1 MSVKI
6 TSNTGSGQI
15 LENSIYD
22 YSYSEDTTPLE
33 PSSSDG
39 GASQV
44 TISAIEDT
52 SGINYNDSRLM
63 INNTIVLN
71 DSTRGSL
78 SVQVKSISTNAG
90 GGASIIGDTLLS
102 RLNVVKTAPAF
113 SGSISGAITIYCG
126 LCGITPIFDAD
137 VLSAGITSTSVNYIG
152 WKGNVWEYLKMLC
165 SVANISTTNRDGIE
179 MYFSATTL
187 NFRLAK
193 NNAIDI
199 TNTVTDIGYSVN
211 SFEAVKNIQ
220 LYNYNTAFYTD
231 KIIYEE
237 SAEASTSVYKSSII
251 DTSWTIDA
259 GGTVTK
265 LFNLNATLT
274 SVKNP
279 VCVSAITPV
288 PYTGTTGQYVIV
300 GVDQLPIKPEQ
311 WTGNGG
317 NLTVSLTGNPNEI
330 SVTVTA
336 PAKSGLLKAD
346 GSGELT
352 MGPYNI
358 GIESVSRAG
367 GDPYPAL
374 FIVGS
379 GVFYTKEL
387 MTFPTGAADSL
398 TADDLGPIIDNPFIV
413 NDFIS
418 ANAGL
423 SAAQKACGP
432 SVQMNASLAN
442 SYAFGTT
449 PGSIITKENNKY
461 RIRSASYSPDAVS
474 INADTA
480 STFANF
486 TTINTGK
493 TFATFDGFT
502 SNISFNEFTVIPL
515 LASA

>member
-15 LENSIYD
+15 LENSIYG

-90 GGASIIGDTLLS
+90 GGATITGDTLLS

-113 SGSISGAITIYCG
+113 SGSISGAITMYCG
-126 LCGITPIFDAD
+126 LCGITPVFDTD
-137 VLSAGITSTSVNYIG
+137 VISAGISVTSINYIG

-165 SVANISTTNRDGIE
+165 SVANISPINRDGIE
-179 MYFSATTL
+179 MYFSTTTL
-187 NFRLAK
+187 NIRLAK
-193 NNAIDI
+193 KNNIDI
-199 TNTVTDIGYSVN
+199 TSTATDLGYSVN

-220 LYNYNTAFYTD
+220 LYNYNTSAYTD
-231 KIIYEE
+231 KIIYDQN
-237 SAEASTSVYKSSII
+237 AELSTSVYKSSII
-251 DTSWTIDA
+251 DTSWTINA
-259 GGTVTK
+259 GETITK
-265 LFNLNATLT
+265 LFTLNATLS

-300 GVDQLPIKPEQ
+300 GVDQLPIMPYQ
-311 WTGNGG
+311 WTSNGG
-317 NLTVSLTGNPNEI
+317 NLTVALTDNPNEI
-330 SVTVTA
+330 AVTVTA
-336 PAKSGLLKAD
+336 PVLNSLKLAD
-346 GSGELT
+346 GTENFT
-352 MGPYNI
+352 TGPYSI
-358 GIESVSRAG
+358 GIESVSYAG

-379 GVFYTKEL
+379 GVFYNKKL
-387 MTFPTGAADSL
+387 LTFPTGAQDSL
-398 TADDLGPIIDNPFIV
+398 TAADLSPIIDNPFVI
-413 NDFIS
+413 NTFTA

-423 SAAQKACGP
+423 AAAQKACGP
-432 SVQMNASLAN
+432 SIEMSASLAN
-442 SYAFGTT
+442 SYSFGTT

-461 RIRSASYSPDAVS
+461 RIRSTSYSPDAVS
-474 INADTA
+474 INADA
-480 STFANF
+480 GSTFADF
-486 TTINTGK
+486 NTVNTAK

-502 SNISFNEFTVIPL
+502 SNLAFNEFTVIPL